1 MIGMCL
7 WAGTGAARA
16 QGPKADAPVVVLAG
30 ELDSELAPHG
40 QGNVYAPDVLVEGNR
55 YRMWYGGQGKD
66 GHDRIHYAESDDG
79 IAWVRKGVVL
89 EDRKANH
96 VNDPCVVRVGGI
108 YYMYYTRTA
117 KDVVDRIDVAISAD
131 GVVWEP
137 KGAALA
143 PGQAGAWDS
152 LSVGRPSVI
161 VEGGTFK
168 LWYDGRKDFPPGAPV
183 KNVPKSSVSRRSV
196 GYATSKDGLHFTRFG
211 AHPVLGND
219 VGGVDVKRLGTR
231 LLMAYESRDG
241 TGLATSKDGIAW
253 IDAGLLVEKSGTP
266 VDAFGHVTP
275 NLMVD
280 ADGEIR
286 RIYIGAAQAATWDH
300 NVIAVLKISS
310 NKLNHIL
317 ADAQSN

>member
-1 MIGMCL
+1 MSL
-7 WAGTGAARA
+7 WGGTGAARA
-16 QGPKADAPVVVLAG
+16 QVPKVDVPMVVLAG
-30 ELDSELAPHG
+30 KLDSELAPHG
-40 QGNVYAPDVLVEGNR
+40 QGNVYAPDVLIDGKR

-96 VNDPCVVRVGGI
+96 VNDPCVVKVGGD

-117 KDVVDRIDVAISAD
+117 TDVVDRIDVAISAD
-131 GVVWEP
+131 GIVWRP

-143 PGQAGAWDS
+143 PGQTGAWDS

-161 VEGGTFK
+161 VEDGTLK
-168 LWYDGRKDFPPGAPV
+168 LWYDGRKNFPPGAPV
-183 KNVPKSSVSRRSV
+183 RNVPKSSDSRRSV

-211 AHPVLGND
+211 AMPVLGND
-219 VGGVDVKRLGTR
+219 IGGVDVKRLGTR

-253 IDAGLLVEKSGTP
+253 IDSGLLVEKSGTP

-300 NVIAVLKISS
+300 NVIAVLKIPS

-317 ADAQSN
+317 AEAQSN